1 LFTAIASGD
10 NLTSDAATTAGI
22 TTITAGDS
30 TTITYS
36 LVANNAPSGDVAGCD
51 ATVGSPVTVTIS
63 KPAAVSGTSSLSFT
77 GCGNANRKMATF
89 SSSTAGSYS
98 ITHAI
103 SGGVSGSRFNNQA
116 DFTLTVNAPPP
127 TNTAPSLSLPADK
140 TAEAPERSLSV

>member
-22 TTITAGDS
+22 TRITAGDS

-103 SGGVSGSRFNNQA
+103 SGGVSGSLFN
-116 DFTLTVNAPPP
+116 TTR
-127 TNTAPSLSLPADK
+127 TSSS
-140 TAEAPERSLSV
+140 R